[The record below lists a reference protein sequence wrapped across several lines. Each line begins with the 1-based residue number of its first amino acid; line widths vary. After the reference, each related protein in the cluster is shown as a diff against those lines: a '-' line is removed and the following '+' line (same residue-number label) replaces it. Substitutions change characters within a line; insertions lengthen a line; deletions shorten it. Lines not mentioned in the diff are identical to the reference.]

1 MVRDMTDTTPS
12 WRPEQPSSTRPAGH
26 AVQLTASP
34 AHVSFRQARDLLLTL
49 REDYDEAR
57 ERFRWPDPGEFNWA
71 RDWFDHLAADPT
83 CGARTALWVVDPA
96 RPEDDVRV
104 TYAEMADRS
113 RRVAGWLAGLGV
125 LRGDRVLVMLDNQV
139 ELWETLLACMRLG
152 AAVIPA
158 ATQLASADL
167 RDRIERGAARYVV
180 ARSEDTGK
188 FTDYLGGWTPI
199 AVGEPVVGWHDYA
212 AATAAVPVAEVAR
225 TEAEDT
231 LLLYFTSG
239 TTARPKL
246 VEHTHASYPIGSLS
260 TMYWIG
266 LRPGDVHLNLA
277 SPGWAKHAW
286 STVFAPWNA
295 EATVVAVRSP
305 RLDAERLLSIIARCG
320 VTTFCALPTV
330 WRMLGEADLEAW
342 NGRLALRE
350 LVGAGER
357 VSEAVAERVHRAWG
371 LPLREGFGQTETT
384 AQVAN
389 TPGQPLVPGSM
400 GRPLPGYDVAI
411 LDPITGEEVPDGL
424 EGELCLRLAPRDDQ
438 GAPLGR
444 PAGLMVGYRND
455 ESRTAQTMYHGFYHT
470 GDMARRDAGG
480 YLTHIGRADEVF
492 KANDSRISPFEI
504 ESVLVSHPA
513 VAEAAVVPSP
523 DLRHGSV
530 PKAFITLVEG
540 APATEQT
547 ARAILAHAAERL
559 SAHNRVTRL
568 EFGLLPKTLAGKI
581 RRVTLREQEA
591 RRRAESPHAV
601 GPSEFWVED
610 PADPVSADR

>member
-1 MVRDMTDTTPS
+1 MTDTTPS
-12 WRPEQPSSTRPAGH
+12 WRPGPPATTGPADPAGGLP
-26 AVQLTASP
+26 ATP
-34 AHVSFRQARDLLLTL
+34 AHIAFRQARDLLLTL
-49 REDYDEAR
+49 RENYDEAR
-57 ERFRWPDPGEFNWA
+57 DRFRWPDPGEFNWA
-71 RDWFDHLAADPT
+71 RDWFDHVAADPVT
-83 CGARTALWVVDPA
+83 GARTALWLVDPA
-96 RPEDDVRV
+96 GVEDDVRV
-104 TYAEMADRS
+104 TYAAMADRS

-125 LRGDRVLVMLDNQV
+125 MRGDRVLVMLDNQV

-158 ATQLASADL
+158 ATQLAAADL
-167 RDRIERGAARYVV
+167 RDRIERGAARFVV
-180 ARSEDTGK
+180 ARSEDTEK

-199 AVGEPVVGWHDYA
+199 AVGAPVVGWHDYA
-212 AATAAVPVAEVAR
+212 ATAQAVPLARTAR

-286 STVFAPWNA
+286 STLFAPWNA
-295 EATVVAVRSP
+295 EATIVAVRTQRVDP
-305 RLDAERLLSIIARCG
+305 ERLLAILQRCG

-342 NGRLALRE
+342 AGRLALRE
-350 LVGAGER
+350 LVAAGER
-357 VSEAVAERVHRAWG
+357 LSSVVAERVHRAWG
-371 LPLREGFGQTETT
+371 LPVREGFGQTETT

-389 TPGQPLVPGSM
+389 TPGQPVVAGSM
-400 GRPLPGYDVAI
+400 GRPLPGYDVAV
-411 LDPITGEEVPDGL
+411 LDPITGEEVPDDH
-424 EGELCLRLAPRDDQ
+424 EGELCLRLAPRDSQ
-438 GAPLGR
+438 GTPLGR

-455 ESRTAQTMYHGFYHT
+455 ESRTAQTMYHGYYHT
-470 GDMARRDAGG
+470 GDVARRDARG
-480 YLTHIGRADEVF
+480 YLTHIGRTDEVF
-492 KANDSRISPFEI
+492 KANDARISPFEV

-523 DLRHGSV
+523 DPRYGSV
-530 PKAFITLVEG
+530 PKAFVTLVEG
-540 APATEQT
+540 EPATEQT
-547 ARAILAHAAERL
+547 ALEILRFAGERL

-568 EFGLLPKTLAGKI
+568 EFGALPKTLAGKI

-591 RRRAESPHAV
+591 RRRAESAHAV

-610 PADPVSADR
+610 PDADPATGDR